1 MAEKQKEKKEA
12 IIKLTGVN
20 LTYNKGK
27 PNAFQALYDINL
39 EIKQNEFAIIFG
51 PSGCGKSSLLN
62 TISGLENPDEGNVVV
77 NGDEIGSVTDSLQ
90 KAEFYRK
97 TTGMI
102 FQSYN
107 LIPTLTVLENVS
119 IPQIFISAKKKE
131 REKRAMELLDHFG
144 IKEHAHKLPTELSGG
159 QQQRIGIAR
168 SIINDQPVIL
178 ADEPVG
184 NLDSKS
190 ATNVMQLLSELTGED
205 KTIVMVS
212 HNPEHTVWGNHI
224 IYMKDG
230 RIEKEE
236 FKDIEKGISEIK
248 NVSLKEMSQF
258 ESMLK
263 SFQGLS
269 KDQIRVLVTPMKAK
283 ILARS
288 FITDLEEN
296 QIDRLE
302 DSVKQRILNTIGSD
316 IFLKRLDKPEE
327 ERGVGMDA
335 RTAKGISG
343 KMEEILRVVEV
354 MYRSDTVDE
363 ERVETVLKYLIEWE
377 GIRVKPT
384 QMGNLRKLLKYRL
397 FSHIDRKEFE
407 RLLDVSEDLE
417 GAGFDRRTVK
427 RIVKKLDLLLMV
439 GYGS

>member
-1 MAEKQKEKKEA
+1 MPQKEQKEA

-27 PNAFQALYDINL
+27 PNAYQALHNINL
-39 EIKQNEFAIIFG
+39 EIKRNEFAIIFG

-62 TISGLENPDEGNVVV
+62 TISGLENPDEGSVFVDG
-77 NGDEIGSVTDSLQ
+77 GDISKITDSIY
-90 KAEFYRK
+90 KANFYRK

-119 IPQIFISAKKKE
+119 IPQIFISEGKKN
-131 REKRAMELLDHFG
+131 REKKAMVLLERFG

-168 SIINDQPVIL
+168 SIINNQPLIL

-190 ATNVMQLLSELTGED
+190 AANVMQLLNDLRAED

-230 RIEKEE
+230 KVEKEE

-269 KDQIRVLVTPMKAK
+269 KEQIRVLITPMKAK

-302 DSVKQRILNTIGSD
+302 DGVKQRVLNTIGPD

-335 RTAKGISG
+335 RTAMKISQ
-343 KMEEILRVVEV
+343 KMEEIIKVVEV
-354 MYRSDTVDE
+354 MYRSDVEDTMRIDTVM
-363 ERVETVLKYLIEWE
+363 KYLIEWE
-377 GIRVKPT
+377 GVRVRP
-384 QMGNLRKLLKYRL
+384 
-397 FSHIDRKEFE
+397 
-407 RLLDVSEDLE
+407 
-417 GAGFDRRTVK
+417 
-427 RIVKKLDLLLMV
+427 
-439 GYGS
+439 